1 MHVLT
6 GLQAAMGRPRGGHV
20 RRCILG
26 SGTGLQ
32 LTGNLVRFGET
43 GRSGQDDLTDEPLL
57 PPRRTRFIDTMNAT
71 MRAGRKLGLAET
83 PVLEKSVLLERARR
97 HTGLDDF
104 GADRWFEQPLDVLLE
119 AIRSEARLN
128 EAGQWSARAQIEKML
143 HDRLRAEQWFAR
155 HPEILSRPL
164 PHPVIVVGPMRSGTT
179 RMHRLLAADH
189 RFTHLRSFETISPV
203 PRPEFVPGGPDFRV
217 TLAAR
222 IMRVARL
229 ANPRTLTIH
238 PTGPMEAEEELG
250 LLVHSF
256 WSTKHDAQWWVPS
269 YARWCETQDPTPAY
283 RQMARLL
290 RLIGWSQQTSSLRPW
305 VLKTPQHMLDLPVL
319 LETFPDARLVFTHR
333 DPLAVVGSAASL
345 AWNQTVIYSDHAD
358 PNRIGEEWLRK
369 TRMQV
374 DRAHAA
380 RRDIPAD
387 RQIDIHY
394 EEMERDWR
402 GAMARVYRFLGLELE
417 PALPA
422 MEAYQERAAALKRRP
437 HRYNLAEFGLTRE
450 RVLDEFGD
458 YVRDYGIAMEGQ
470 AALMA

>member
-1 MHVLT
+1 MT
-6 GLQAAMGRPRGGHV
+6 E
-20 RRCILG
+20 
-26 SGTGLQ
+26 
-32 LTGNLVRFGET
+32 ET
-43 GRSGQDDLTDEPLL
+43 LL
-57 PPRRTRFIDTMNAT
+57 PPRRTRFIDTMNVA
-71 MRAGRKLGLAET
+71 MRAGRKVGLADT
-83 PVLEKSVLLERARR
+83 PKLEKDTLFARARDY
-97 HTGLDDF
+97 TGLEDF
-104 GADRWFEQPLDVLLE
+104 GQDRWFEQPLDVLLDS
-119 AIRSEARLN
+119 IRSEARLN
-128 EAGQWSARAQIEKML
+128 PAGEWSARAQIEKML
-143 HDRLRAEQWFAR
+143 HDRLRAEKWFAQ
-155 HPEILSRPL
+155 HPEILARPL

-217 TLAAR
+217 TLASR

-238 PTGPMEAEEELG
+238 PTGPMEPEEELG

-269 YARWCETQDPTPAY
+269 YTRWCEQQDPTPAY

-290 RLIGWSQQTSSLRPW
+290 KLIGWSQQASSLRPW

-319 LETFPDARLVFTHR
+319 MATFPDARLIFTHR

-345 AWNQTVIYSDHAD
+345 AWNQTVIYSDHAI
-358 PNRIGEEWLRK
+358 PGRVGREWLRK
-369 TRMQV
+369 TRLQIE
-374 DRAHAA
+374 RAHEA

-422 MEAYQERAAALKRRP
+422 MEAYQQRTAALKRRP
-437 HRYNLAEFGLTRE
+437 HEYSLEEFGLSPG
-450 RVLDEFGD
+450 RVLDELGD
-458 YVRDYGIAMEGQ
+458 YVRDYGIAMENR
-470 AALMA
+470 AAVAG

>member
-1 MHVLT
+1 M
-6 GLQAAMGRPRGGHV
+6 A
-20 RRCILG
+20 I
-26 SGTGLQ
+26 
-32 LTGNLVRFGET
+32 
-43 GRSGQDDLTDEPLL
+43 SGQPAASGQVDLTEQPLL
-57 PPRRTRFIDTMNAT
+57 PPRRTRFIGAMNAS
-71 MRAGRKLGLAET
+71 MRLGRRTGFADT
-83 PVLEKSVLLERARR
+83 PVLEKDTLLNRACA

-104 GADRWFEQPLDVLLE
+104 GPDNWFEQPLEVLLE
-119 AIRSEARLN
+119 SVRSEARLN
-128 EAGQWSARAQIEKML
+128 PSGEWTARAQIEKML

-189 RFTHLRSFETISPV
+189 RFTHMRSFETISPV
-203 PRPEFVPGGPDFRV
+203 PRPEFVHGGPDFRV
-217 TLAAR
+217 TLAGR
-222 IMRVARL
+222 ITRVARL

-238 PTGPMEAEEELG
+238 PTGPLEPEEELG

-269 YARWCETQDPTPAY
+269 YGRWCEGQDPTPAY

-290 RLIGWSQQTSSLRPW
+290 QLIGWSQQASSLRPW

-319 LETFPDARLVFTHR
+319 LKVFPDARLIFTHR

-358 PNRIGEEWLRK
+358 ANRVGREWLRT
-369 TRMQV
+369 TRLQIE
-374 DRAHAA
+374 RAHEA
-380 RRDIPAD
+380 RREIAPE

-402 GAMARVYRFLGLELE
+402 GTMARVYRFLGLELE

-422 MEAYQERAAALKRRP
+422 MAAYQQRAAALKRRP
-437 HRYNLAEFGLTRE
+437 HQYSLGEFGLTQTQ
-450 RVLDEFGD
+450 VLDELGD
-458 YVRDYGIAMEGQ
+458 YVKTYGIAMEAR
-470 AALMA
+470 AAAIG